1 MEEDRQLIEEY
12 LSGNGDA
19 LEGLV
24 TKYQKMV
31 YSLAYRLTNDMDA
44 AQDVTQ
50 ETFIKVMKGMKTFKM
65 KSSFKTW
72 VYRVATNVCLN
83 HMRKKNPATLELDA
97 AVVQSSSNVLT
108 SMITQEQ
115 GIHLKRALHRL
126 TERQKLAV
134 TLRTMEGLSCRETAD
149 IMGCSE
155 GAVKAHYHNGVKRLK
170 EILKEL

>member
-12 LSGNGDA
+12 LSGSGDA
-19 LEGLV
+19 IEGLV

-44 AQDVTQ
+44 AQDLTQ
-50 ETFIKVMKGMKTFKM
+50 ETFIKVLKGINAFKM

-72 VYRVATNVCLN
+72 VYRIATNVCLN
-83 HMRKKNPATLELDA
+83 RMRKRNPETMELDE

-108 SMITQEQ
+108 SIITQEQ
-115 GIHLKRALHRL
+115 GIRLNRAIHRL

-170 EILKEL
+170 EILKES

>member
-1 MEEDRQLIEEY
+1 MEEDRQLIKEY

-19 LEGLV
+19 IEGLV

-44 AQDVTQ
+44 AQDLTQ
-50 ETFIKVMKGMKTFKM
+50 ETFIKVLKGIKTFKM
-65 KSSFKTW
+65 RSSFKTW
-72 VYRVATNVCLN
+72 VYRIATNVCLN
-83 HMRKKNPATLELDA
+83 RMRKRNPETMTLDE

-108 SMITQEQ
+108 SMITKEQ
-115 GIHLKRALHRL
+115 GIRLNRAIQRL

-155 GAVKAHYHNGVKRLK
+155 GAVKAHYHNGVKSLK
-170 EILKEL
+170 EILKES